1 MVIME
6 VTFQRLIHLH
16 VRGDNF
22 PLGMATHLTVGPHG
36 VVLTVQISSLLGSA
50 VLSVPNT
57 TGTRLTIGEDAIALA
72 TVREALTLR
81 TEVTVLPTGGTDS
94 LKTEGASSTLNDY
107 VRPWSENTKLLL
119 LTRWAVWFE
128 SLMKV
133 ASRSILTC
141 LNLWSHE
148 HIKILSASTTSLVD
162 LQGGGFSNPG
172 HTPDISQY
180 CHPSMLEDPWSQ
192 LDSKVKT
199 CPSETG
205 RPSSSKEADTTTM
218 KESSLT
224 LSDIDDGRFDS
235 QETDITELSSS
246 EGSS

>member
-1 MVIME
+1 
-6 VTFQRLIHLH
+6 
-16 VRGDNF
+16 
-22 PLGMATHLTVGPHG
+22 MATHLTVGPRG

-81 TEVTVLPTGGTDS
+81 TEVTVLPTGGTGS
-94 LKTEGASSTLNDY
+94 LKTEG
-107 VRPWSENTKLLL
+107 SEGTKLLL
-119 LTRWAVWFE
+119 LTRWVVWFE
-128 SLMKV
+128 SPVKV
-133 ASRSILTC
+133 ASTSIPTC

-148 HIKILSASTTSLVD
+148 HTKILSVSTTSLVD

-192 LDSKVKT
+192 LESKVKT
-199 CPSETG
+199 CPSGTG
-205 RPSSSKEADTTTM
+205 RPSSSKEADTTTT
-218 KESSLT
+218 KESSLV
-224 LSDIDDGRFDS
+224 LSDTDDGRFDS